1 VTTTNDNQQR
11 AAEFLRQWQE
21 QMTKQMTNPDA
32 IRAMLD
38 AMQHFGKPAHDAN
51 ARRPAHA
58 PDARDDAIGD
68 YAKRL
73 LAVERQLSALGKQFS
88 ELHARVDAAKKPA
101 RASNRPSASAVE
113 KNKRPVAKRKP
124 VAKPKRK
131 PAAKRK

>member
-1 VTTTNDNQQR
+1 MGSNNDNQRR

-68 YAKRL
+68 LAKRL
-73 LAVERQLSALGKQFS
+73 HAVEQQLRR
-88 ELHARVDAAKKPA
+88 LHARMDAAEKPA
-101 RASNRPSASAVE
+101 RTGQRPCDGHVE

-124 VAKPKRK
+124 VVRSKPTSKHGKR
-131 PAAKRK
+131 R